1 MRTTLHNLFKFW
13 KQGIANKA
21 ATNEYSGYIEAALVQ
36 HDLARLNT
44 KLTGR
49 IDALETYVEDV
60 VEKYL
65 KKMNTR
71 EARAKQKEEEL
82 IVEPING
89 FDMIRQKI
97 GGRE

>member
-1 MRTTLHNLFKFW
+1 MKIFSNWRQWL
-13 KQGIANKA
+13 ANRGA
-21 ATNEYSGYIEAALVQ
+21 AVEYRGYIEAELIQ

-71 EARAKQKEEEL
+71 EARAKQKDEEL
-82 IVEPING
+82 IVEPMNG
-89 FDMIRQKI
+89 FETIRQKY

>member
-1 MRTTLHNLFKFW
+1 MNKLL
-13 KQGIANKA
+13 GILRQWFANRG
-21 ATNEYSGYIEAALVQ
+21 ATIEYRGYVEAELIQ

-71 EARAKQKEEEL
+71 EARAKQKDAEL
-82 IVEPING
+82 IVEPMNG
-89 FDMIRQKI
+89 FETIRQKY
-97 GGRE
+97 GGKE

>member
-1 MRTTLHNLFKFW
+1 MKIFSNWRQWF
-13 KQGIANKA
+13 ANRG
-21 ATNEYSGYIEAALVQ
+21 ATIEYKGYIEAELIQ

-89 FDMIRQKI
+89 FDMIRQKF

>member
-1 MRTTLHNLFKFW
+1 MKSVM
-13 KQGIANKA
+13 GILRQWLANRG
-21 ATNEYSGYIEAALVQ
+21 ATIEYRGYIEAELVQ

-71 EARAKQKEEEL
+71 EARAKQKDAEL
-82 IVEPING
+82 IVEPITE
-89 FDMIRQKI
+89 FETIRQKY

>member
-1 MRTTLHNLFKFW
+1 MKIFNKMRQW
-13 KQGIANKA
+13 SANRSE
-21 ATNEYSGYIEAALVQ
+21 TIEYKGYIEAELIQ

-71 EARAKQKEEEL
+71 EARAKMKDQEL
-82 IVEPING
+82 IVEPLTE
-89 FDMIRQKI
+89 FQTIREKY
-97 GGRE
+97 GGPK

>member
-1 MRTTLHNLFKFW
+1 MNPFGKVRQWF
-13 KQGIANKA
+13 ANRG
-21 ATNEYSGYIEAALVQ
+21 ATIEYKGYIEAELIQ

-71 EARAKQKEEEL
+71 EARAREKEAEL
-82 IVEPING
+82 IVEPVTQ
-89 FDMIRQKI
+89 FETIRQKY

>member
-1 MRTTLHNLFKFW
+1 MKNLM
-13 KQGIANKA
+13 GILRQWLANER
-21 ATNEYSGYIEAALVQ
+21 ATKEYRGYIDAELIQ

-60 VEKYL
+60 VEKYM

-71 EARAKQKEEEL
+71 EARARQKEEEL
-82 IVEPING
+82 IVEPMAG
-89 FDMIRQKI
+89 ATAFDIIRQKY
-97 GGRE
+97 GGGK

>member
-1 MRTTLHNLFKFW
+1 MKIFSNW
-13 KQGIANKA
+13 KQWIANRS
-21 ATNEYSGYIEAALVQ
+21 ATIEYRGYIEAELIQ

-71 EARAKQKEEEL
+71 EARAREKEAEL
-82 IVEPING
+82 IVEPVTQ
-89 FDMIRQKI
+89 FETIRQKY

>member
-1 MRTTLHNLFKFW
+1 MKMFSNLRQW
-13 KQGIANKA
+13 IANRSV
-21 ATNEYSGYIEAALVQ
+21 TIEYKGYIEAELIQ

-49 IDALETYVEDV
+49 IDALETYVNDV

-65 KKMNTR
+65 KKLNTR
-71 EARAKQKEEEL
+71 ETRAREKEGEL
-82 IVEPING
+82 IIEPING
-89 FDMIRQKI
+89 FETIRQKY

>member
-1 MRTTLHNLFKFW
+1 MNRPIGILRQW
-13 KQGIANKA
+13 IANRG
-21 ATNEYSGYIEAALVQ
+21 ATIEYKGYIEAELVQ

-71 EARAKQKEEEL
+71 EARAKEKEAGL
-82 IVEPING
+82 IVEPISG
-89 FDMIRQKI
+89 FETIRQKY

>member
-1 MRTTLHNLFKFW
+1 MKIFSNW
-13 KQGIANKA
+13 KQWIANRS
-21 ATNEYSGYIEAALVQ
+21 ATIEYRGYIEAELIQ

-71 EARAKQKEEEL
+71 EARAKQKDEEL
-82 IVEPING
+82 IVEPMNG
-89 FDMIRQKI
+89 FETIRQKY

>member
-1 MRTTLHNLFKFW
+1 MKRAI
-13 KQGIANKA
+13 GILRQWLANRG
-21 ATNEYSGYIEAALVQ
+21 ATIEYRGYIEAELIQ

-65 KKMNTR
+65 KKLNTR
-71 EARAKQKEEEL
+71 EARAKQKDAEL
-82 IVEPING
+82 IVEPITE
-89 FDMIRQKI
+89 FETIRQKY

>member
-1 MRTTLHNLFKFW
+1 MGLFKKIW
-13 KQGIANKA
+13 QWYADRG
-21 ATNEYSGYIEAALVQ
+21 ATVEYKGYIEAELIQ

-71 EARAKQKEEEL
+71 EARAREKEGPT
-82 IVEPING
+82 IVEPITG
-89 FDMIRQKI
+89 FEIIRQKY

>member
-1 MRTTLHNLFKFW
+1 MRIFSSW
-13 KQGIANKA
+13 RQWIANRG
-21 ATNEYSGYIEAALVQ
+21 ATIEYRGYIEAELVQ

-71 EARAKQKEEEL
+71 EARAREKEAEL
-82 IVEPING
+82 IVEPVTQ
-89 FDMIRQKI
+89 FETIRQKY

>member
-1 MRTTLHNLFKFW
+1 MGVVGKMRQWF
-13 KQGIANKA
+13 ANRG
-21 ATNEYSGYIEAALVQ
+21 ATIEYRGYIEAELIQ

-71 EARAKQKEEEL
+71 EARARQKDEEL
-82 IVEPING
+82 IVEPVSG
-89 FDMIRQKI
+89 FEIIRQKY

>member
-1 MRTTLHNLFKFW
+1 MNSLYGKW
-13 KQGIANKA
+13 KQWRANRD
-21 ATNEYSGYIEAALVQ
+21 ATTEFRGYVEAELVQ

-60 VEKYL
+60 VEKYM
-65 KKMNTR
+65 KRMNTR
-71 EARAKQKEEEL
+71 EARAKLRDEGPT
-82 IVEPING
+82 VVPMTG
-89 FDMIRQKI
+89 FETIRQKY

>member
-1 MRTTLHNLFKFW
+1 MKIFNNW
-13 KQGIANKA
+13 KQWIANRG
-21 ATNEYSGYIEAALVQ
+21 ATIEYKGYIEAVLVQ

-71 EARAKQKEEEL
+71 EARAKEKEMPV
-82 IVEPING
+82 IVEPLST
-89 FDMIRQKI
+89 FETIRQKY
-97 GGRE
+97 GGKE

>member
-1 MRTTLHNLFKFW
+1 MIKKIRQWMTN
-13 KQGIANKA
+13 IV
-21 ATNEYSGYIEAALVQ
+21 ATKEYSGYIEAALVQ

>member
-1 MRTTLHNLFKFW
+1 MKSLF
-13 KQGIANKA
+13 GILRQWLANRG
-21 ATNEYSGYIEAALVQ
+21 ATIEYRGYIEAELVQ

-71 EARAKQKEEEL
+71 EARAKQKDAEL
-82 IVEPING
+82 IVEPLTG
-89 FDMIRQKI
+89 FETIRQKY

>member
-1 MRTTLHNLFKFW
+1 MIKKIRQWMTN
-13 KQGIANKA
+13 IV
-21 ATNEYSGYIEAALVQ
+21 ATKEYSGYIEAALVQ

-49 IDALETYVEDV
+49 IDALETYVEEV
-60 VEKYL
+60 MEKYM
-65 KKMNTR
+65 KRMNMR
-71 EARAKQKEEEL
+71 DARAKQKEEEL

>member
-1 MRTTLHNLFKFW
+1 MNSLYGKW
-13 KQGIANKA
+13 KQWRANRD
-21 ATNEYSGYIEAALVQ
+21 ATTAFRGYVEAELVQ

-60 VEKYL
+60 VEKYM

-71 EARAKQKEEEL
+71 EARAKQKEEGL
-82 IVEPING
+82 ILEPLNG
-89 FDMIRQKI
+89 FETIRQKY